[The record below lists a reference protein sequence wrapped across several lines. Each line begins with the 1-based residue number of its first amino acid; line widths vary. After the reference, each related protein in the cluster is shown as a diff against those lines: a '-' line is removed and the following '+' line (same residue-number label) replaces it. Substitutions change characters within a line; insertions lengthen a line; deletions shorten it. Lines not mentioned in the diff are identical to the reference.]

1 MTTLNTDFDL
11 MRSVAANADA
21 RNDEIRALLQGFIGR
36 MESVP
41 PAVWGGQA
49 AARFKDVVMQW
60 NTESKR
66 LSQALAGIAETIR
79 RNESTLREA
88 ADLHAQRITDVTA
101 DL

>member
-11 MRSVAANADA
+11 MRSVAASADA
-21 RNDEIRALLQGFIGR
+21 RNDEIRGLLHGFIQR

-41 PAVWGGQA
+41 PGVWGGQA
-49 AARFKDVVMQW
+49 AVRFKDVVAQW
-60 NTESKR
+60 NTESTR

-79 RNESTLREA
+79 SNEQALREA
-88 ADLHAQRITDVTA
+88 AHLHAQRIADVTT